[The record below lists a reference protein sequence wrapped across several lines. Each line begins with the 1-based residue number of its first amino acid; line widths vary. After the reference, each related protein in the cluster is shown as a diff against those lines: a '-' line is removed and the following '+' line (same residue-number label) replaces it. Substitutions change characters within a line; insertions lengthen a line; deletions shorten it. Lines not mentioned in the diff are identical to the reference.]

1 MPSYDADFDA
11 RMKDLMSYSV
21 NQEVSKRKLEA
32 EEAKE
37 AQEEFNHRHTF
48 VGALE
53 GLATGIGDYFTGLG
67 QAWSELQRASQA
79 YNEADIY
86 DYASANDDLSIDPKD
101 IPVMN
106 DYQMDAFRWKINAE
120 KQFASVAGLG
130 LGTVAGLATL
140 GAGGAVV
147 GGLATGSSALS
158 GVAGTLATVGGAA
171 MLARLPSA
179 VMDMTDNLV
188 TSTASTDFSDSEQVD
203 AYTDNLTNT
212 FLPMVPVVG
221 DAYSVIRRLTGNDQ
235 EWNDLWRV
243 NPGAAYAQLAVDIG
257 QVATPIAYR
266 ALAMRKAKAF
276 MKEADV
282 DSIKDTTQDS
292 PNKKAAPPPSSPS
305 PNSSDA
311 PNTHPTNKDVESSNE
326 VPHQRVI
333 RPEERNPLEDA
344 PPDVR
349 ENIEDRM
356 MKAKMTNLEE
366 AGEAMAKA
374 VKEGKI
380 RPQEQSVD
388 ERIITNMAQSIKEN
402 GAAPY
407 KISEPP
413 EVALDIA
420 PGDGGRPV
428 EVTAPNEPK
437 LVRYSE
443 IYNAANEL
451 TTVREGGMNNMR
463 KKGILGFFETIN
475 KGIRIAKR
483 MDLPTTSHEIGHWL
497 DQILNIKGADNE
509 LVANAKSVWGTN
521 SYAPNQLRAEGIA
534 EFTREYTLNPEFA
547 RKNFPEYTML
557 FEAEMSKHPELL
569 KKWNNYNELV
579 RRWYYQGGQARVGG
593 AIALE
598 DVRPKV
604 SLKERLAQMGHH
616 MNEQLFDG
624 QAVLQHI
631 TDIVEQKIGQTLPDD
646 KNPIRKARALK
657 SFSQGLSLALTQHS
671 GSDKP
676 FMKALSDLTGYHWK
690 NNTLL
695 ADVWGSLDAERL
707 NAKYGD
713 WYKKIGANDTYEAF
727 ATWLV
732 SKSARARAQA
742 VTNRIAPQLE
752 ATFLKM
758 WSTYESYPDGS
769 PKKELWMRLN
779 GRKFHALMNRLKGIK
794 KTGIDPDYKLP
805 FKIEDADML
814 AANGPKE
821 FRVAA
826 VKMRRFNEDLLG
838 FMTSKGLIDKS
849 TKDYLLKTYGV
860 YVPWQRVFESDMEYA
875 PIDTIINKW
884 FDEDL
889 ANATHAKGS
898 LADLTPAIKKL
909 TKTGSDRMIKD
920 PLVGSCNNVFT
931 IVSKVLR
938 NDIAKSVTD
947 LLGDKELRKM
957 GLNDLD
963 DLLMKVPDKDAKPSD
978 KNRMFYVYEKGK
990 KVLYQATDPLLY
1002 EALAGTDVA
1011 STKNALQ
1018 LTLATMADIKRFTTT
1033 SSAGFAV
1040 TNLLRDTF
1048 TAMVRSRSN
1057 KWLPVVPIWDSVK
1070 GVFLQ
1075 HPKDAKGKYLNALME
1090 IAGVKNANLRRED
1103 THIKANVRELMGGKT
1118 PVSPSGENF
1127 IKAAMNY
1134 GKKLY
1139 RGYTGVLDE
1148 IEMAPRIR
1156 EAERLLREKNSL
1168 WKSIEGAREIT
1179 MDFSK
1184 GGKATKKLN
1193 TYVPFLNANMQGLKN
1208 FFGTYSGKEIN
1219 RNKALF
1225 RTSLLVG
1232 AGVALWAL
1240 NHNDEWYRNL
1250 DPDIKNRFFCIN
1262 VGNDTVMTIPKP
1274 EGFGA
1279 LISAAERTLDY
1290 CYDND
1295 KEAPGYL
1302 GDYIRGAFSPSAT
1315 TFALAPIA
1323 EYVFNYDFFR
1333 NRDLIPQNL
1342 KKVRNDLQYNSS
1354 TSELGKKAGSLF
1366 GISPM
1371 AFDHMIRGYLGNI
1384 GSEVILNG
1392 SNILMGD
1399 KSKPA
1404 KDASQMPVVS
1414 RLFRN
1419 VNIRTAPTQ
1428 VFQDKLKEAQKEVAS
1443 KAMEAKGTIKG
1454 SKKFKD
1460 NTIKIYEKAD
1470 KNIKRAY
1477 QIINEIN
1484 NPKSKI
1490 NKTTSP
1496 KDKANM
1502 INEQQR
1508 KIVQESIKALRKTGN
1523 TYYR

>member
-11 RMKDLMSYSV
+11 RMKDLLSSRVY
-21 NQEVSKRKLEA
+21 QENYKKAVADAQAQA
-32 EEAKE
+32 EKE
-37 AQEEFNHRHTF
+37 EYEYRHSLK
-48 VGALE
+48 GAAE
-53 GLATGIGDYFTGLG
+53 GLVNTVGDYFTGLG
-67 QAWSELQRASQA
+67 QAWAEFQRASQA

-86 DYASANDDLSIDPKD
+86 DYANANDDLSIDPKD
-101 IPVMN
+101 IPAMN
-106 DYQMDAFRWKINAE
+106 DYQMDAFRWKVNAG
-120 KQFASVAGLG
+120 KQLASVAGRG
-130 LGTVAGLATL
+130 IGTAAAVAGLAAS
-140 GAGGAVV
+140 GAGIT
-147 GGLATGSSALS
+147 GLATGSTALMGAAS
-158 GVAGTLATVGGAA
+158 SLSTVGGAA
-171 MLARLPSA
+171 MLASLPST

-188 TSTASTDFSDSEQVD
+188 TSTASTDFSDPEQVG

-221 DAYSVIRRLTGNDQ
+221 DAYSVVRRLTGNDK

-266 ALAMRKAKAF
+266 AFAMRKAKAF

-282 DSIKDTTQDS
+282 DSIKDSTQDS
-292 PNKKAAPPPSSPS
+292 PNKKATPPPSPS
-305 PNSSDA
+305 PATSTT
-311 PNTHPTNKDVESSNE
+311 PPTNKDVESSSE

-333 RPEERNPLEDA
+333 RPEERNPLDDA

-349 ENIEDRM
+349 ENIEERM
-356 MKAKMTNLEE
+356 MRAKMTNIEE

-388 ERIITNMAQSIKEN
+388 DRIITNMAQSIKEN

-407 KISEPP
+407 RVNEPP
-413 EVALDIA
+413 EVALDVA
-420 PGDGGRPV
+420 PGIGGRAV

-451 TTVREGGMNNMR
+451 TTVREGGMNGMR
-463 KKGILGFFETIN
+463 KKGVLGYFENFN
-475 KGIRIAKR
+475 KGIRIAER
-483 MDLPTTSHEIGHWL
+483 MNLPTTSHEIGHWL
-497 DQILNIKGADNE
+497 DQILNIKGADKE
-509 LVANAKSVWGTN
+509 LISNAISVWGTN
-521 SYAPNQLRAEGIA
+521 SYEPYQLRAEGIA

-547 RKNFPEYTML
+547 RKNFPEYTLL
-557 FEAEMSKHPELL
+557 FEAEMSKHPALL

-690 NNTLL
+690 NGTLL
-695 ADVWGSLDAERL
+695 ADVWSSLDAEGL

-732 SKSARARAQA
+732 SKSARRRAQVA
-742 VTNRIAPQLE
+742 TYKITPQLE
-752 ATFLKM
+752 ETFQKLMTHYK
-758 WSTYESYPDGS
+758 SLPDGS
-769 PKKELWMRLN
+769 PAKAKWTEANREKIIKLHHRLQT
-779 GRKFHALMNRLKGIK
+779 IQ
-794 KTGIDPDYKLP
+794 KTGIDPEYKLP
-805 FKIEDADML
+805 FKLEDADML
-814 AANGPKE
+814 AATGPKE
-821 FRVAA
+821 FKVAA
-826 VKMRRFNEDLLG
+826 AKMSKFNADLLG
-838 FMTSKGLIDKS
+838 FMVSKGLIDES
-849 TKDYLLKTYGV
+849 TRKYLLNVYGV
-860 YVPWQRVFESDMEYA
+860 YVPWQRVFESDMEAA

-889 ANATHAKGS
+889 ANATHTKGT
-898 LADLTPAIKKL
+898 LADLTPAIKAI

-931 IVSKVLR
+931 IVSKALR

-957 GLNDLD
+957 GLEGLS
-963 DLLMKVPDKDAKPSD
+963 DLLMQVPDQNARPSD
-978 KNRMFYVYEKGK
+978 KTRMFYVYDKGK
-990 KVLYQATDPLLY
+990 KVLWQATDPLLY
-1002 EALAGTDVA
+1002 ETLAGTDVA

-1057 KWLPVVPIWDSVK
+1057 KWLPVVPIWDSVQ

-1075 HPKDAKGKYLNALME
+1075 HPKGEKGRYLNALME
-1090 IAGVKNANLRRED
+1090 IAGVKAANLRREG
-1103 THIKANVRELMGGKT
+1103 THIQANVREMMGGKT

-1127 IKAAMNY
+1127 IKAAMTY

-1139 RGYTGVLDE
+1139 NGYTGVLDE

-1354 TSELGKKAGSLF
+1354 TSELGKKAGSIF

-1392 SNILMGD
+1392 SNVLMGGND
-1399 KSKPA
+1399 KPA
-1404 KDASQMPVVS
+1404 KDATKMPVVS

-1443 KAMEAKGTIKG
+1443 KAMEANGTIKG

-1460 NTIKIYEKAD
+1460 NTLKIYEKAD

-1484 NPKSKI
+1484 NPKSKL
-1490 NKTTSP
+1490 NKSTSP
-1496 KDKANM
+1496 DAKANM

>member
-37 AQEEFNHRHTF
+37 AQEEFEYRHSFKGT
-48 VGALE
+48 VE
-53 GLATGIGDYFTGLG
+53 GLVNTVGDYFTGLG

-79 YNEADIY
+79 YSEADIY

-101 IPVMN
+101 IPAMN

-120 KQFASVAGLG
+120 KQFASVAGRG
-130 LGTVAGLATL
+130 IGTAAAVAGLAAS
-140 GAGGAVV
+140 GAGIA
-147 GGLATGSSALS
+147 GLATGSTALMGSASTLS
-158 GVAGTLATVGGAA
+158 TVGGAA
-171 MLARLPSA
+171 MLASLPST
-179 VMDMTDNLV
+179 VIDMTDNLV
-188 TSTASTDFSDSEQVD
+188 TSTASTDFSDPEQVD

-221 DAYSVIRRLTGNDQ
+221 DAYSVMRRLTGNDQ

-266 ALAMRKAKAF
+266 AFAMRKAKAF

-282 DSIKDTTQDS
+282 DSIKDITQDS
-292 PNKKAAPPPSSPS
+292 PNKKATPPPSANPT
-305 PNSSDA
+305 DT
-311 PNTHPTNKDVESSNE
+311 PNTHPPKDVGESNNE
-326 VPHQRVI
+326 QVPHQRVI
-333 RPEERNPLEDA
+333 RPEERNPLDDA
-344 PPDVR
+344 PLDVR

-356 MKAKMTNLEE
+356 MRAKMTNLEE

-407 KISEPP
+407 KINEPP

-420 PGDGGRPV
+420 SGEGGRPV

-463 KKGILGFFETIN
+463 KKGVLGYFENIN
-475 KGIRIAKR
+475 KGIRIAER
-483 MDLPTTSHEIGHWL
+483 MDLPTTSHEIGHWI

-509 LVANAKSVWGTN
+509 LVANAKDVWGTN
-521 SYAPNQLRAEGIA
+521 SYAPDQLRAEGIA

-676 FMKALSDLTGYHWK
+676 FMRALSDLTGYKWK

-695 ADVWGSLDAERL
+695 ADVWGSLDAEGL

-732 SKSARARAQA
+732 SKSARRRAQV
-742 VTNRIAPQLE
+742 VTYRITPKLE

-758 WSTYESYPDGS
+758 WNTYKSYPDGS
-769 PKKELWMRLN
+769 HQKELWMRLN
-779 GRKFHALMNRLKGIK
+779 GRKFQELMNRLKAIK
-794 KTGIDPDYKLP
+794 RTGIDPEYKLP
-805 FKIEDADML
+805 FKLEDADML
-814 AANGPKE
+814 AISGPKE
-821 FRVAA
+821 FKVAA
-826 VKMRRFNEDLLG
+826 DKMSKFNADLLG
-838 FMTSKGLIDKS
+838 FMVSKGLIDES
-849 TKDYLLKTYGV
+849 TRKYLLNVYGV
-860 YVPWQRVFESDMEYA
+860 YVPWQRVFESDMESA
-875 PIDTIINKW
+875 PIDTVINKW

-889 ANATHAKGS
+889 ANATHTKGT

-947 LLGDKELRKM
+947 LLTDPQLRKM

-963 DLLMKVPDKDAKPSD
+963 DLLMKVPDNNVKPSD

-1002 EALAGTDVA
+1002 DALAGTDVL

-1075 HPKDAKGKYLNALME
+1075 HPKGEKGRYLNALME

-1103 THIKANVRELMGGKT
+1103 THIKANVREMMGGKT

-1127 IKAAMNY
+1127 IKAAMTY

-1139 RGYTGVLDE
+1139 NGYTGVLDE

-1354 TSELGKKAGSLF
+1354 TSELGKKAGSIF

-1392 SNILMGD
+1392 SNILMGGND
-1399 KSKPA
+1399 KPA
-1404 KDASQMPVVS
+1404 KDATQMPVVS

-1484 NPKSKI
+1484 NPKSKL

-1496 KDKANM
+1496 TDKANM

>member
-11 RMKDLMSYSV
+11 RMKDLLSSRVY
-21 NQEVSKRKLEA
+21 QENYKKAVVDAQAQA
-32 EEAKE
+32 EKE
-37 AQEEFNHRHTF
+37 EYEYRHSLK
-48 VGALE
+48 GAAE
-53 GLATGIGDYFTGLG
+53 GLVNTVGDYFTGLG
-67 QAWSELQRASQA
+67 QAWAEFQRASQA

-101 IPVMN
+101 IPAMN

-120 KQFASVAGLG
+120 KQFASVAGRG
-130 LGTVAGLATL
+130 IGTAAAMAGLAAS
-140 GAGGAVV
+140 GAGIA
-147 GGLATGSSALS
+147 GLATGSTALMGAAS
-158 GVAGTLATVGGAA
+158 TLSTVGGAA
-171 MLARLPSA
+171 MLASLPST

-188 TSTASTDFSDSEQVD
+188 TSTASTDFSNPEQVD

-266 ALAMRKAKAF
+266 AFAMRKAKAF

-292 PNKKAAPPPSSPS
+292 PNKKATPPPSPS
-305 PNSSDA
+305 PTTST
-311 PNTHPTNKDVESSNE
+311 THPTNKDVESSSE

-333 RPEERNPLEDA
+333 RPEDRNPLDDA

-356 MKAKMTNLEE
+356 MRAKMTNLEE

-380 RPQEQSVD
+380 RLKEQSVD

-407 KISEPP
+407 KINEPP

-420 PGDGGRPV
+420 SDDGGRAV
-428 EVTAPNEPK
+428 EVTAPNDPK

-451 TTVREGGMNNMR
+451 TTVRDGGMNGML
-463 KKGILGFFETIN
+463 KQGTYGYFEN
-475 KGIRIAKR
+475 FNEGIRIAKR
-483 MDLPTTSHEIGHWL
+483 MDLPTTSHEIGHFL
-497 DQILNIKGADNE
+497 DKVLNIKGADNE
-509 LVANAKSVWGTN
+509 LISNAIQVWGTN
-521 SYAPNQLRAEGIA
+521 TYAYPELRGEGIA
-534 EFTREYTLNPEFA
+534 EFTREYTLNPAFA
-547 RKNFPEYTML
+547 RKNFPEYTVL

-657 SFSQGLSLALTQHS
+657 SFSQGLSMALTQHS

-676 FMKALSDLTGYHWK
+676 FMKALSDLTGYKWK
-690 NNTLL
+690 NDTLL
-695 ADVWGSLDAERL
+695 ADVWSSLDAEGL
-707 NAKYGD
+707 NAKYGA

-732 SKSARARAQA
+732 SKSARRRAQVA
-742 VTNRIAPQLE
+742 TYKITHQLE
-752 ATFLKM
+752 ETFNKLMTHYK
-758 WSTYESYPDGS
+758 SLPDGS
-769 PKKELWMRLN
+769 PAKEKWANANREKIVKLWRRLQT
-779 GRKFHALMNRLKGIK
+779 IK
-794 KTGIDPDYKLP
+794 RTGIDPEYKLP
-805 FKIEDADML
+805 FKLEDADML
-814 AANGPKE
+814 AASGPKE
-821 FRVAA
+821 FIKAA
-826 VKMRRFNEDLLG
+826 DKMKKFNSDLLG
-838 FMTSKGLIDKS
+838 FMVSKGLIDES
-849 TKDYLLKTYGV
+849 TRKYLLNVYGV
-860 YVPWQRVFESDMEYA
+860 YVPWQRVFESDMESA

-889 ANATHAKGS
+889 PNATHAKGS
-898 LADLTPAIKKL
+898 LADLTPAIKAI

-931 IVSKVLR
+931 IVSKALR

-947 LLGDKELRKM
+947 LLGDKELRNM
-957 GLNDLD
+957 GLEGLS
-963 DLLMKVPDKDAKPSD
+963 DLLMQVPDQNARPSD
-978 KNRMFYVYEKGK
+978 KTRMFYVYDKGK
-990 KVLYQATDPLLY
+990 KVLWQATDPLLY

-1057 KWLPVVPIWDSVK
+1057 KWLPVVPIWDSVQ

-1075 HPKDAKGKYLNALME
+1075 HNKSDKAKYINALME
-1090 IAGVKNANLRRED
+1090 IAGVKNANLRREG
-1103 THIKANVRELMGGKT
+1103 THIQANVREMMGGKT
-1118 PVSPSGENF
+1118 PVGPSSENF
-1127 IKAAMNY
+1127 IKAAMTY

-1139 RGYTGVLDE
+1139 NGYTGVLDE

-1392 SNILMGD
+1392 SNVLMGGND
-1399 KSKPA
+1399 KPA
-1404 KDASQMPVVS
+1404 KDATQMPVVS

-1428 VFQDKLKEAQKEVAS
+1428 VFQDKLKEAQKEGAS

-1460 NTIKIYEKAD
+1460 NTLKIYEKAD

-1484 NPKSKI
+1484 NPKSKL

-1496 KDKANM
+1496 EAKANM

>member
-11 RMKDLMSYSV
+11 RMKDLLSSRVY
-21 NQEVSKRKLEA
+21 QENYKKAVADAQAQA
-32 EEAKE
+32 EKE
-37 AQEEFNHRHTF
+37 EYEYRHSLK
-48 VGALE
+48 GAAE
-53 GLATGIGDYFTGLG
+53 GLVNTVGDYFTGLG
-67 QAWSELQRASQA
+67 QAWAEFQRASQA

-86 DYASANDDLSIDPKD
+86 DYANANDDLSIDPKD
-101 IPVMN
+101 IPAMN

-120 KQFASVAGLG
+120 KQFASVAGRG
-130 LGTVAGLATL
+130 IGTAAAMVGLAAS
-140 GAGGAVV
+140 GAGIA
-147 GGLATGSSALS
+147 GLATGSTALMGAAS
-158 GVAGTLATVGGAA
+158 SLSTVGGAA
-171 MLARLPSA
+171 MLASLPST
-179 VMDMTDNLV
+179 VMDMADNLV
-188 TSTASTDFSDSEQVD
+188 TSTAGTDFSDPEQVD

-266 ALAMRKAKAF
+266 AFAMRKAKAF

-282 DSIKDTTQDS
+282 DSIKDITQDY
-292 PNKKAAPPPSSPS
+292 PNKKATPPPSSPS
-305 PNSSDA
+305 PNSDS
-311 PNTHPTNKDVESSNE
+311 PNTPPKATKDVESNE

-333 RPEERNPLEDA
+333 RPEERNPLDDA
-344 PPDVR
+344 PSDVR
-349 ENIEDRM
+349 ENIEERM

-380 RPQEQSVD
+380 RLKEQSVD

-407 KISEPP
+407 RVNEPP
-413 EVALDIA
+413 EVALDVA
-420 PGDGGRPV
+420 PGIGGRAV
-428 EVTAPNEPK
+428 KVTAPNEPK

-451 TTVREGGMNNMR
+451 TTVREGGMNGMR
-463 KKGILGFFETIN
+463 KKDVLGYFENIN
-475 KGIRIAKR
+475 KGIRIAER

-509 LVANAKSVWGTN
+509 LVANAKSVWGTD

-547 RKNFPEYTML
+547 RKNFPEYTVL

-604 SLKERLAQMGHH
+604 SLKERLSQMGHH

-695 ADVWGSLDAERL
+695 ADVWGSLDAEGL

-732 SKSARARAQA
+732 SMSARARAQA

-805 FKIEDADML
+805 FKLEDADML
-814 AANGPKE
+814 VANGPKE

-838 FMTSKGLIDKS
+838 FMVSKNLISKS
-849 TKDYLLKTYGV
+849 ARDYLLKTYGV
-860 YVPWQRVFESDMEYA
+860 YVPWQRVFESDMEA
-875 PIDTIINKW
+875 ASIDTVINKW

-889 ANATHAKGS
+889 ANATHTKGT
-898 LADLTPAIKKL
+898 LADLTPAIKAL

-947 LLGDKELRKM
+947 LLTDPQLRKM

-963 DLLMKVPDKDAKPSD
+963 DLLMKVPDNNAKPSD
-978 KNRMFYVYEKGK
+978 KTRMFYVYDKGK
-990 KVLYQATDPLLY
+990 KVLWQATDPLLY

-1057 KWLPVVPIWDSVK
+1057 KWLPVVPIWDSVQ

-1075 HPKDAKGKYLNALME
+1075 HPKGEKGRYLNALME

-1127 IKAAMNY
+1127 IKAAMYY

-1139 RGYTGVLDE
+1139 KGYTGVLDE

-1262 VGNDTVMTIPKP
+1262 VDGNTIMTIPKP

-1354 TSELGKKAGSLF
+1354 TSELGKKAGSIF

-1392 SNILMGD
+1392 SNILMDD

-1404 KDASQMPVVS
+1404 KDATQMPVVS

-1419 VNIRTAPTQ
+1419 ANIRTAPTQ
-1428 VFQDKLKEAQKEVAS
+1428 IFQDKLKEAQKEVAS
-1443 KAMEAKGTIKG
+1443 KAMEANGTTKG

-1460 NTIKIYEKAD
+1460 NTLKIYEKAD

-1490 NKTTSP
+1490 NKSTSP
-1496 KDKANM
+1496 TDKANM

>member
-21 NQEVSKRKLEA
+21 KQEVSKRNLEA

-53 GLATGIGDYFTGLG
+53 GLANGIGDYFTGLG

-86 DYASANDDLSIDPKD
+86 DYAGANDDLSIDPKD
-101 IPVMN
+101 IPAMN

-120 KQFASVAGLG
+120 KQFASVAGRG
-130 LGTVAGLATL
+130 IGTAAAMAGLAAS
-140 GAGGAVV
+140 GAGIA
-147 GGLATGSSALS
+147 GLATGSTALMGAAS
-158 GVAGTLATVGGAA
+158 TLSTVGGAA
-171 MLARLPSA
+171 MLASLPST

-188 TSTASTDFSDSEQVD
+188 TSTANTNFSDPEQVSD
-203 AYTDNLTNT
+203 YTDNLTNT

-266 ALAMRKAKAF
+266 AFAMRKAKAF

-282 DSIKDTTQDS
+282 DSIKDTEEPKKATPPPSANPSPSSDS
-292 PNKKAAPPPSSPS
+292 PNTPPKA
-305 PNSSDA
+305 
-311 PNTHPTNKDVESSNE
+311 KDVGESNNE
-326 VPHQRVI
+326 QVPHQRVI
-333 RPEERNPLEDA
+333 RPEDRNPLDDA

-349 ENIEDRM
+349 ENIEERM

-380 RPQEQSVD
+380 RPKEQSVD

-407 KISEPP
+407 KVNEPP

-420 PGDGGRPV
+420 SDDGGRAV

-451 TTVREGGMNNMR
+451 TAVREGGMNGML
-463 KKGILGFFETIN
+463 KGGTYGYFETFN
-475 KGIRIAKR
+475 EGIRIAKR
-483 MDLPTTSHEIGHWL
+483 MDLPTTSHEIGHFL
-497 DQILNIKGADNE
+497 DKVLNIKGADNE
-509 LVANAKSVWGTN
+509 LIWNAIKVWGTN
-521 SYAPNQLRAEGIA
+521 TYAYPELRGEGIA

-547 RKNFPEYTML
+547 RKNFHEYTVL
-557 FEAEMSKHPELL
+557 FEAEMAKHPELL

-631 TDIVEQKIGQTLPDD
+631 TDIVEQQIGQTLPDD

-671 GSDKP
+671 GVDSA
-676 FMKALSDLTGYHWK
+676 FMRALSDLTGYIWK
-690 NNTLL
+690 NDTLL
-695 ADVWGSLDAERL
+695 ADVWSSLDAEGL

-732 SKSARARAQA
+732 SKSARRRAQVA
-742 VTNRIAPQLE
+742 TYKITPQLE
-752 ATFLKM
+752 ETLHK
-758 WSTYESYPDGS
+758 WLTHYKSLPNGS
-769 PKKELWMRLN
+769 PKKEAWANANREKIVKLWHRLQT
-779 GRKFHALMNRLKGIK
+779 IK
-794 KTGIDPDYKLP
+794 RTGIDPEYKLP
-805 FKIEDADML
+805 FKLEDADML
-814 AANGPKE
+814 AATGPEE
-821 FRVAA
+821 FIKAA
-826 VKMRRFNEDLLG
+826 DKMKKFNSDLLG
-838 FMTSKGLIDKS
+838 FMVSKGLIDES
-849 TKDYLLKTYGV
+849 TRKYLLNVYGV
-860 YVPWQRVFESDMEYA
+860 YVPWQRVFESDMESA

-889 ANATHAKGS
+889 PNATHAKGS
-898 LADLTPAIKKL
+898 LADLTPAIKAL

-931 IVSKVLR
+931 IVSKALR
-938 NDIAKSVTD
+938 NDIAKSVTN
-947 LLGDKELRKM
+947 LLGDRELRKM
-957 GLNDLD
+957 GLEGLS
-963 DLLMKVPDKDAKPSD
+963 DLLMQVPDQNAKPSD
-978 KNRMFYVYEKGK
+978 KTRMFYVYDKGK
-990 KVLYQATDPLLY
+990 KVLWQATDPLLY

-1018 LTLATMADIKRFTTT
+1018 LTLATMADLKRFTTT

-1040 TNLLRDTF
+1040 TNFLRDTF

-1057 KWLPVVPIWDSVK
+1057 KWLPVVPIWDSVQ

-1075 HPKDAKGKYLNALME
+1075 HPKDEKGVYLNALME

-1103 THIKANVRELMGGKT
+1103 THIKANVRSLMGGKT

-1127 IKAAMNY
+1127 IKAAMTY

-1139 RGYTGVLDE
+1139 YGYTGVLDE

-1208 FFGTYSGKEIN
+1208 FFGTYSGNEIN
-1219 RNKALF
+1219 INKALF

-1399 KSKPA
+1399 NDKPA
-1404 KDASQMPVVS
+1404 KDVTQMPVVS

-1428 VFQDKLKEAQKEVAS
+1428 IFQDKLKEAQKEAAS
-1443 KAMEAKGTIKG
+1443 KAMEANGTIKG
-1454 SKKFKD
+1454 TKKYKD
-1460 NTIKIYEKAD
+1460 DTLKIYEKAD

-1484 NPKSKI
+1484 NPKSKL
-1490 NKTTSP
+1490 NKNTSP
-1496 KDKANM
+1496 MDKASM

>member
-11 RMKDLMSYSV
+11 RMKDLLSSRIY
-21 NQEVSKRKLEA
+21 QENYKKAVADAQAQA
-32 EEAKE
+32 EKKE
-37 AQEEFNHRHTF
+37 YEYRHSLK
-48 VGALE
+48 GATE
-53 GLATGIGDYFTGLG
+53 GLVNTVGDYFTGLG
-67 QAWSELQRASQA
+67 QAWAEFQRASQA

-101 IPVMN
+101 IPAMN

-120 KQFASVAGLG
+120 KQFASVAGRG
-130 LGTVAGLATL
+130 IGTAAAMAGLAAS
-140 GAGGAVV
+140 GAGIA
-147 GGLATGSSALS
+147 GLATGSTALMGAANS
-158 GVAGTLATVGGAA
+158 LSTVGGAA
-171 MLARLPSA
+171 MLASLPST
-179 VMDMTDNLV
+179 VMDMADNLV
-188 TSTASTDFSDSEQVD
+188 TSTANTDFSNPEQID

-266 ALAMRKAKAF
+266 AFAMRKAKAF

-282 DSIKDTTQDS
+282 DSIKDITQDS
-292 PNKKAAPPPSSPS
+292 PNKKATPPPSSPS
-305 PNSSDA
+305 LADT
-311 PNTHPTNKDVESSNE
+311 PNTPPTNKDVGESNE

-333 RPEERNPLEDA
+333 RPEERNPLDDA

-349 ENIEDRM
+349 ENIEERM

-380 RPQEQSVD
+380 RLKEQSVD

-407 KISEPP
+407 KINEPP

-451 TTVREGGMNNMR
+451 TTVREGGMNGMR
-463 KKGILGFFETIN
+463 KKDVLGYFENIN
-475 KGIRIAKR
+475 KGIRIAER

-521 SYAPNQLRAEGIA
+521 SYAPYQLRAEGIA

-547 RKNFPEYTML
+547 RKNFPEYTVL

-695 ADVWGSLDAERL
+695 ADVWSSLDAEGL
-707 NAKYGD
+707 NTKYGD

-732 SKSARARAQA
+732 SMSARRRAQV
-742 VTNRIAPQLE
+742 VTNRITPQLE
-752 ATFLKM
+752 ETFLKM
-758 WSTYESYPDGS
+758 WNIYESYPDGS
-769 PKKELWMRLN
+769 PQKELWMRLN
-779 GRKFHALMNRLKGIK
+779 GKKFHALMNRLKGIK
-794 KTGIDPDYKLP
+794 RTGIDPDYKLP
-805 FKIEDADML
+805 FKLEDADML

-838 FMTSKGLIDKS
+838 FMVSKNLISKS
-849 TKDYLLKTYGV
+849 ARDYLLKTYGV
-860 YVPWQRVFESDMEYA
+860 YVPWQRVFESDMESA

-889 ANATHAKGS
+889 PNATHAKGS
-898 LADLTPAIKKL
+898 LADLTPAIKAL

-947 LLGDKELRKM
+947 LLGDKELRNR
-957 GLNDLD
+957 GLEGLS
-963 DLLMKVPDKDAKPSD
+963 DLLMQVPDQNARPSD
-978 KNRMFYVYEKGK
+978 KTRMFYVYNKGK
-990 KVLYQATDPLLY
+990 RVLYQATDPLLY

-1075 HPKDAKGKYLNALME
+1075 HPKGEKGRYLNALME
-1090 IAGVKNANLRRED
+1090 IAGVKNANLRREG
-1103 THIKANVRELMGGKT
+1103 THIQANVREMMGGKT

-1127 IKAAMNY
+1127 IKAAMTY

-1139 RGYTGVLDE
+1139 NGYTGILDE

-1354 TSELGKKAGSLF
+1354 TSELGKKVGNLF

-1392 SNILMGD
+1392 SNILMDD

-1428 VFQDKLKEAQKEVAS
+1428 VFQDKLKEAQKDVAS
-1443 KAMEAKGTIKG
+1443 KAMEANGTIKG

-1460 NTIKIYEKAD
+1460 NTLKIYEKAD

-1484 NPKSKI
+1484 NPKSKL
-1490 NKTTSP
+1490 NKSTSP
-1496 KDKANM
+1496 TDKANM

>member
-37 AQEEFNHRHTF
+37 AQEEFEYRHSFKGT
-48 VGALE
+48 VE
-53 GLATGIGDYFTGLG
+53 GLVNGIGDYFTGLG

-101 IPVMN
+101 IPTMN

-120 KQFASVAGLG
+120 KQFASVAGRG
-130 LGTVAGLATL
+130 MGTVAGLATL
-140 GAGGAVV
+140 GAGGAVL
-147 GGLATGSSALS
+147 GGLATGSAALS
-158 GVAGTLATVGGAA
+158 GVAGALATVGGAA
-171 MLARLPSA
+171 WLASLPST

-188 TSTASTDFSDSEQVD
+188 TSTANTDFSDPDQVSD
-203 AYTDNLTNT
+203 YTDNLTNT

-282 DSIKDTTQDS
+282 DSIKNTGEE
-292 PNKKAAPPPSSPS
+292 PKKATPPPSA
-305 PNSSDA
+305 N
-311 PNTHPTNKDVESSNE
+311 PTDTPKTPPTANKEVESNNE
-326 VPHQRVI
+326 QVPHQRVI
-333 RPEERNPLEDA
+333 RPEERNPLDDA

-366 AGEAMAKA
+366 TGEAMAKA

-380 RPQEQSVD
+380 RLKEQSVD

-407 KISEPP
+407 KINEPP
-413 EVALDIA
+413 EVALDVA
-420 PGDGGRPV
+420 PGTGGRAV

-437 LVRYSE
+437 LVRYNE

-451 TTVREGGMNNMR
+451 TTVREGGMNGMR
-463 KKGILGFFETIN
+463 RQGTLGYFETIN
-475 KGIRIAKR
+475 KGIRIAER

-509 LVANAKSVWGTN
+509 LVANAKSVWGNN

-547 RKNFPEYTML
+547 RKNFPEYTVL
-557 FEAEMSKHPELL
+557 FEAEMAKHPELL

-604 SLKERLAQMGHH
+604 SLKERLSQMGHH

-676 FMKALSDLTGYHWK
+676 FMKALSDLTGYKWK

-695 ADVWGSLDAERL
+695 ADVWSSLDAEGL

-758 WSTYESYPDGS
+758 WNTYKSYPDGS

-779 GRKFHALMNRLKGIK
+779 GKKFIEMMHRLQGIQ

-805 FKIEDADML
+805 FKLEDADML
-814 AANGPKE
+814 AASGPKE

-826 VKMRRFNEDLLG
+826 AKMRKFNEDLLG

-860 YVPWQRVFESDMEYA
+860 YVPWQRVFESDMESA
-875 PIDTIINKW
+875 SIDTVINKW

-947 LLGDKELRKM
+947 LLNDPQLRKM
-957 GLNDLD
+957 GLDDLD

-1057 KWLPVVPIWDSVK
+1057 KWLPVVPIWDSVQ

-1075 HPKDAKGKYLNALME
+1075 HPKGEKGRYLNALME
-1090 IAGVKNANLRRED
+1090 ISGVKNANLRREG
-1103 THIKANVRELMGGKT
+1103 THIQANVREMMGGKT

-1127 IKAAMNY
+1127 IKAAMTY

-1139 RGYTGVLDE
+1139 NGYTGVLDE

-1392 SNILMGD
+1392 SNILMDD

-1404 KDASQMPVVS
+1404 KDTTQMPVVS

-1428 VFQDKLKEAQKEVAS
+1428 VFQDKMKEAQKEVAS

-1484 NPKSKI
+1484 NPKSKL

>member
-11 RMKDLMSYSV
+11 RMKDLLSSRIY
-21 NQEVSKRKLEA
+21 QENYKKAVADAQAQA
-32 EEAKE
+32 EKE
-37 AQEEFNHRHTF
+37 EYEYRHSF
-48 VGALE
+48 KGAAE
-53 GLATGIGDYFTGLG
+53 GLVNTVGDYFTGLG
-67 QAWSELQRASQA
+67 QAWSEFQRASQA

-101 IPVMN
+101 IPAMN
-106 DYQMDAFRWKINAE
+106 DYQMDAFRWKLNAE
-120 KQFASVAGLG
+120 KQFASVAGRG
-130 LGTVAGLATL
+130 IGTAAAMAGLAAS
-140 GAGGAVV
+140 GAGIA
-147 GGLATGSSALS
+147 GLATGSTALMGAAS
-158 GVAGTLATVGGAA
+158 TLSSVGGAA
-171 MLARLPSA
+171 FLASLPST

-188 TSTASTDFSDSEQVD
+188 TSTASTDFSNPEQVD

-266 ALAMRKAKAF
+266 AFAMRKAKAF

-282 DSIKDTTQDS
+282 DSIKDST
-292 PNKKAAPPPSSPS
+292 PNNKATPPPSANPTAS
-305 PNSSDA
+305 PNTPPKA
-311 PNTHPTNKDVESSNE
+311 NKDVGESNNE
-326 VPHQRVI
+326 QVPHQRVI
-333 RPEERNPLEDA
+333 RPEERNPLDDA

-374 VKEGKI
+374 IKEGKI
-380 RPQEQSVD
+380 RLQEQSID
-388 ERIITNMAQSIKEN
+388 DRIITNMAQSIKEN

-407 KISEPP
+407 RVNEPP
-413 EVALDIA
+413 EVALDVA
-420 PGDGGRPV
+420 PGTSGRPV
-428 EVTAPNEPK
+428 EVTAPSEPK
-437 LVRYSE
+437 LVRYNE

-451 TTVREGGMNNMR
+451 TTVREGGMNGMR
-463 KKGILGFFETIN
+463 KKGVLGYFETIN
-475 KGIRIAKR
+475 KGIRIAER

-509 LVANAKSVWGTN
+509 LVANAKSIWGSN
-521 SYAPNQLRAEGIA
+521 SYEPSQLRAEGIA

-547 RKNFPEYTML
+547 RKNFPEYTLL
-557 FEAEMSKHPELL
+557 FEAEMAKHPDLL

-604 SLKERLAQMGHH
+604 SLKERLSQMGHH

-676 FMKALSDLTGYHWK
+676 FMKALSDLTGYKWK

-695 ADVWGSLDAERL
+695 ADVWSSLDAEGL

-732 SKSARARAQA
+732 SASARARAKA
-742 VTNRIAPQLE
+742 VTNRITPQLE

-758 WSTYESYPDGS
+758 WNTYKSYPENS
-769 PKKELWMRLN
+769 PQRELWIRLN
-779 GRKFHALMNRLKGIK
+779 GKKFLALKERLRGIK
-794 KTGIDPDYKLP
+794 RTGIDPDYKLP
-805 FKIEDADML
+805 FKLEDADML
-814 AANGPKE
+814 ASSAPKE
-821 FRVAA
+821 FKEAA
-826 VKMRRFNEDLLG
+826 IKMRKFNEDLLG
-838 FMTSKGLIDKS
+838 FMVSKGLIQGS
-849 TKDYLLKTYGV
+849 VREYLLETYGV
-860 YVPWQRVFESDMEYA
+860 YVPWQRVFESDMEA
-875 PIDTIINKW
+875 SPIDTIINKW

-889 ANATHAKGS
+889 ANATHTKGT
-898 LADLTPAIKKL
+898 LADLTPAIKAL

-947 LLGDKELRKM
+947 LLTDPKLRKM
-957 GLNDLD
+957 GLNDLA
-963 DLLMKVPDKDAKPSD
+963 DLLMKVPDKNAKPSD
-978 KNRMFYVYEKGK
+978 KNRMFYVYDKGK

-1057 KWLPVVPIWDSVK
+1057 KWLPVVPIWDSVQ

-1075 HPKDAKGKYLNALME
+1075 HPKGDKGKYLNALME
-1090 IAGVKNANLRRED
+1090 IAGVKQANLRREG
-1103 THIKANVRELMGGKT
+1103 THIKANVREMMGGKT
-1118 PVSPSGENF
+1118 PVGPSSENF
-1127 IKAAMNY
+1127 IKAAMHY

-1139 RGYTGVLDE
+1139 NGYTGVLDE

-1193 TYVPFLNANMQGLKN
+1193 TYVPFLNANMQGIKN

-1404 KDASQMPVVS
+1404 KDATQMPVVS

-1428 VFQDKLKEAQKEVAS
+1428 VFQEKIKEAQKEAAS
-1443 KAMEAKGTIKG
+1443 RAMESSGTIKG
-1454 SKKFKD
+1454 SKRFKD
-1460 NTIKIYEKAD
+1460 NTLKIYEKAD
-1470 KNIKRAY
+1470 KKIKKAY
-1477 QIINEIN
+1477 KIINEIN
-1484 NPKSKI
+1484 NPKSNLN
-1490 NKTTSP
+1490 NKKHISSE
-1496 KDKANM
+1496 DKASM

-1508 KIVQESIKALRKTGN
+1508 KIVQESINALRKTGN

>member
-11 RMKDLMSYSV
+11 RMKDLLSSRAY
-21 NQEVSKRKLEA
+21 QENYKKAVADAQAQA
-32 EEAKE
+32 EKE
-37 AQEEFNHRHTF
+37 EYEYRHSLK
-48 VGALE
+48 GAAE
-53 GLATGIGDYFTGLG
+53 GLVNTVGDYFTGLG
-67 QAWSELQRASQA
+67 QAWAEFQRASQA

-101 IPVMN
+101 IPAMN

-120 KQFASVAGLG
+120 KQFASVAGRG
-130 LGTVAGLATL
+130 IGTAAAMAGLAAS
-140 GAGGAVV
+140 GAGIA
-147 GGLATGSSALS
+147 GLATGSTALM
-158 GVAGTLATVGGAA
+158 GAANTLSTVGGAA
-171 MLARLPSA
+171 MLASLPST

-188 TSTASTDFSDSEQVD
+188 TSTANTDFSNSEQVD

-266 ALAMRKAKAF
+266 AFAMRKAKAF

-292 PNKKAAPPPSSPS
+292 LNKKATPPPSPSPS
-305 PNSSDA
+305 PTTSTT
-311 PNTHPTNKDVESSNE
+311 PPTNKDVESSSE

-333 RPEERNPLEDA
+333 RPEERNPLDDA

-356 MKAKMTNLEE
+356 MRAKMTNLEE

-407 KISEPP
+407 KINEPP
-413 EVALDIA
+413 EVALDVA
-420 PGDGGRPV
+420 PGIGGRAV
-428 EVTAPNEPK
+428 EVTAPNDPK

-451 TTVREGGMNNMR
+451 TTVREGGMKGML
-463 KKGILGFFETIN
+463 KKGTLGYFENFN
-475 KGIRIAKR
+475 KGIRIAER
-483 MDLPTTSHEIGHWL
+483 MNLPTTSHEIGHWL

-509 LVANAKSVWGTN
+509 LISNALQVWGTN

-547 RKNFPEYTML
+547 RKHYPEYTVL

-676 FMKALSDLTGYHWK
+676 FMKALSDLTGYKWK
-690 NNTLL
+690 NGTLL
-695 ADVWGSLDAERL
+695 ADVWGSLDAEGL

-732 SKSARARAQA
+732 SKSARRRAQVA
-742 VTNRIAPQLE
+742 TVKITPQLE
-752 ATFLKM
+752 ETLNKLM
-758 WSTYESYPDGS
+758 THYKSLPDGS
-769 PKKELWMRLN
+769 PAKEKWANANREKIIKLW
-779 GRKFHALMNRLKGIK
+779 NRLKVIK
-794 KTGIDPDYKLP
+794 RTGIDPEYKLP
-805 FKIEDADML
+805 FKLEDADML

-826 VKMRRFNEDLLG
+826 DKMKKFNADLLG
-838 FMTSKGLIDKS
+838 FMVSKGLIDES
-849 TKDYLLKTYGV
+849 TRKYLLNVYGV
-860 YVPWQRVFESDMEYA
+860 YVPWQRVFESDMESA

-889 ANATHAKGS
+889 PNATHAKGS
-898 LADLTPAIKKL
+898 LADLTPAIKAI

-931 IVSKVLR
+931 IVSKALR

-947 LLGDKELRKM
+947 LLGDKKLRYM
-957 GLNDLD
+957 GLEGLS
-963 DLLMKVPDKDAKPSD
+963 DLLMQVPDQNARPSD
-978 KNRMFYVYEKGK
+978 KTRMFYVYDKGK
-990 KVLYQATDPLLY
+990 KVLWQATDPLLY

-1057 KWLPVVPIWDSVK
+1057 KWLPVVPIWDSVQ

-1075 HPKDAKGKYLNALME
+1075 HNKSDKAKYINALME
-1090 IAGVKNANLRRED
+1090 ISGVKNANLRREG
-1103 THIKANVRELMGGKT
+1103 THIQANVREMMGGKT
-1118 PVSPSGENF
+1118 PVGPSGENF
-1127 IKAAMNY
+1127 IKAAMTY

-1139 RGYTGVLDE
+1139 NGYTGVLDE

-1274 EGFGA
+1274 EGFGV

-1392 SNILMGD
+1392 SNILMDD

-1404 KDASQMPVVS
+1404 KDATQMPVVS
-1414 RLFRN
+1414 RLFHN

-1428 VFQDKLKEAQKEVAS
+1428 VFQDKLKEAQKDVAS

-1460 NTIKIYEKAD
+1460 NTLKIYEKAD

-1484 NPKSKI
+1484 NPKSKL
-1490 NKTTSP
+1490 NKSTSP
-1496 KDKANM
+1496 TDKANM